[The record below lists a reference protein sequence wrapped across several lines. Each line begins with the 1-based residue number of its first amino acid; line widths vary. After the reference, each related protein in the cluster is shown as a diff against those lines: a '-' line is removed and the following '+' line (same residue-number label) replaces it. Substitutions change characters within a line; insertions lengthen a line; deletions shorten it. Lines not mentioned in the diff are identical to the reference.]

1 MLSFTSLS
9 HFTFSL
15 HIISLHYLTSLAHF
29 ILQSQ
34 ALEARDALSKKL
46 YANLFDWLIL
56 SINHSLAG
64 QVDVDASAKSVFI
77 AVLDIFGFE
86 AFEHNR
92 YYITNTTTS
101 TTTTT

>member
-1 MLSFTSLS
+1 L
-9 HFTFSL
+9 
-15 HIISLHYLTSLAHF
+15 LTSF
-29 ILQSQ
+29 SNQ

-64 QVDVDASAKSVFI
+64 QVDDADASAKSVFI

-101 TTTTT
+101 TTT